1 MFRYLLQMLVF
12 VLLVSACGIASE
24 SGEAPEPVLS
34 VALATSE
41 AGVAALSSAS
51 IDPDTCEGVLGNA
64 VGAHSRKTRSFTS
77 TVQSSDQQIEAM
89 CSATYETQKPGDP
102 FLTAALIK
110 FDSDEPAIARY
121 EMIKEG
127 WVINDMPI
135 SEINN
140 ADEALLDRVSVL
152 IDSDGMGRI
161 VALRKKNWLLTIS
174 IGPTTDVSPWTA
186 GDTQMIG
193 ESIMGRVQN

>member
-1 MFRYLLQMLVF
+1 MFRYLLLMLVF
-12 VLLVSACGIASE
+12 AFLVSACTVASK
-24 SGEAPEPVLS
+24 SGEAPEPVVS
-34 VALATSE
+34 AVLATSE

-51 IDPDTCEGVLGNA
+51 INPDTCEGVLGNA
-64 VGAHSRKTRSFTS
+64 VGAHSRQTRSFTS
-77 TVQSSDQQIEAM
+77 TVQSSEQQIEAM
-89 CSATYETQKPGDP
+89 CPVSYETQIPGDP

-127 WVINDMPI
+127 FVINDMPV
-135 SEINN
+135 SELNS

-152 IDSDGMGRI
+152 IDRDGMGRI

-186 GDTQMIG
+186 GDAQMIG
-193 ESIMGRVQN
+193 ESIMERVQN